1 MRKIEKYKIRVFAL
15 LLLMIVC
22 LVSCKKGDE
31 KGKTTGEAVKE
42 STDTTTAGASSEQ
55 LVVEK
60 QLQLIAENEKQ
71 WKLDYREKDSLAY
84 CGPEYYDYAV
94 TDLNQNGRLEIIS
107 ITYNGN
113 GHVPISEC
121 HEVGEDGKELKE
133 VPFDENSS
141 NADLC
146 LDEMEVYWDEETKT
160 YHYDYLDYRH
170 GSAISHTIAFLD
182 LVMGE
187 EEIKASVYGYLDQK
201 YIGKTIYYAGNKRKK
216 ISERAFAAMEA
227 EHYAGWESK
236 KATFGWFDTV
246 IRDEDEMVVEKEI
259 SSEELYRR
267 LQTSYE
273 TFGFHD
279 NPLNIKKQLQLIA
292 KKADRWMDA
301 IPGDSEEVLDIVYY
315 TVTDLDENGRLEVI
329 TSLVNTTH
337 EDSASW
343 YYEVNE
349 SGDDLDY
356 IGENLD
362 ENAVDL
368 FGASRI
374 NSYLEEG
381 NNETIIHYAVYDI
394 TKNTGKGKKEIIQD
408 VYLKN
413 GKIIVK
419 EIASHSVDWEGKECP
434 YYYQKKE
441 VSKKEYKKSEKKYFS
456 EMYSDYSDWKLTWF
470 DFSDMVSAT
479 TKVNITQEHVYEKLL
494 DVYYEN
500 EFVAKD

>member
-1 MRKIEKYKIRVFAL
+1 MRKNKIKTVL
-15 LLLMIVC
+15 LFWAMIVC
-22 LVSCKKGDE
+22 LSSCDKENKGNVTSDE
-31 KGKTTGEAVKE
+31 DVKE
-42 STDTTTAGASSEQ
+42 STNTTTVEASSEQ
-55 LVVEK
+55 LAVEK
-60 QLQLIAENEKQ
+60 QLQLIADNEKK

-84 CGPEYYDYAV
+84 CGPNYYDYVV
-94 TDLNQNGRLEIIS
+94 TDLNQNGRLEIIG

-121 HEVGEDGKELKE
+121 HEVSEDGKELKE

-187 EEIKASVYGYLDQK
+187 GEIKASVYGYIDQK
-201 YIGKTIYYAGNKRKK
+201 YNGKTIYYAGNKRKK
-216 ISERAFAAMEA
+216 ISERALAAMEA

-246 IRDEDEMVVEKEI
+246 IRDEDEMMVEEDI

-279 NPLNIKKQLQLIA
+279 NPLNIEKQLQLIA
-292 KKADRWMDA
+292 KKADQWIYAM
-301 IPGDSEEVLDIVYY
+301 PGDPKEILDIVYY
-315 TVTDLDENGRLEVI
+315 TVTDLDENGRLEII
-329 TSLVNTTH
+329 TSLVDTTH
-337 EDSASW
+337 KNSGSW

-349 SGDDLDY
+349 SGDDLVY
-356 IGENLD
+356 IGENLA
-362 ENAVDL
+362 ENETEVDL
-368 FGASRI
+368 FGASQI
-374 NSYLEEG
+374 NSYLEER
-381 NNETIIHYAVYDI
+381 NNEEIIHYAVYDL
-394 TKNTGKGKKEIIQD
+394 TKHTGEAKTEIIQD

-413 GKIIVK
+413 GKIVIK
-419 EIASHSVDWEGKECP
+419 EIASHFVDWEGKEES
-434 YYYQKKE
+434 YFYEEKE

-456 EMYSDYSDWKLTWF
+456 EMYSNFLDWKLIWF

-500 EFVAKD
+500 QFISKE

>member
-1 MRKIEKYKIRVFAL
+1 MRRMQKIFGAFTICMVIL
-15 LLLMIVC
+15 LSGCSNGTV
-22 LVSCKKGDE
+22 
-31 KGKTTGEAVKE
+31 GEALKE
-42 STDTTTAGASSEQ
+42 SADTTTTVATSEQ

-71 WKLDYREKDSLAY
+71 WKLDYREKDSLVY

-94 TDLNQNGRLEIIS
+94 TDLNQNGRLELIS
-107 ITYNGN
+107 ITYSGN

-121 HEVGEDGKELKE
+121 HEVSEDGKELKE

-146 LDEMEVYWDEETKT
+146 LDEMEVYWDEETNT

-170 GSAISHTIAFLD
+170 GSAVSHTIAFLD

-187 EEIKASVYGYLDQK
+187 EEIEASVYGYLDQK
-201 YIGKTIYYAGNKRKK
+201 YIGKTIFYAGNKRKK

-246 IRDEDEMVVEKEI
+246 IRDEDEMVVEEGI

-279 NPLNIKKQLQLIA
+279 NPLNIQKQLQLIA
-292 KKADRWMDA
+292 KKADQWIYAMPDA
-301 IPGDSEEVLDIVYY
+301 SEEILDIVYY

-329 TSLVNTTH
+329 ISLVNTTH
-337 EDSASW
+337 ENSASW

-349 SGDDLDY
+349 SGDDLVY
-356 IGENLD
+356 IGKNLD
-362 ENAVDL
+362 ENETEVDL

-394 TKNTGKGKKEIIQD
+394 TKNTGKGKTEIIQD

-413 GKIIVK
+413 GKIVVK
-419 EIASHSVDWEGKECP
+419 EIACHSVDWEGKEGP
-434 YYYQKKE
+434 YYYQEKK
-441 VSKKEYKKSEKKYFS
+441 VSKKEYKKAEKEYFS
-456 EMYSDYSDWKLTWF
+456 EMYSNYSDWKLTWF

-479 TKVNITQEHVYEKLL
+479 TKVNITQEPVYEKLL